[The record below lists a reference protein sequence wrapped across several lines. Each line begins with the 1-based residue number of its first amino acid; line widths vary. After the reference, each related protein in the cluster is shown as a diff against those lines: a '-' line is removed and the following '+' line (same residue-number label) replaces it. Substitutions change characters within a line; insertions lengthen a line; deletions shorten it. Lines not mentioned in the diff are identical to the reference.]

1 MKVNIK
7 QLMWDK
13 GLTQTQLADIMGVN
27 QSVISKFVLGKREPL
42 SHHLEKLIERFGE
55 EVVESYYEHQ
65 NLDAPHSQDAT
76 ITIYDAKMVEEIK
89 EEVKE
94 ELIEEVRAEEI
105 KTTFVLPPDVV
116 RNPEVNIKRDIEK
129 GELDDYTKP
138 IQDCLPMHDCIVQTY
153 CDDMEPEIRCGERV
167 LAQILPKG
175 LAVTPGQ
182 IYFIDLPSG
191 GVIRYIVREEGGK
204 LYLKARN
211 SSYGDMVVER
221 KDVQSLWLVRLILRS
236 PRSMNFK
243 ESMLADMIERKDGH
257 LSEMMATNNK
267 LIDELCKRNERT
279 DMMMDELL
287 KK

>member
-55 EVVESYYEHQ
+55 ESVKSYYVHQ
-65 NLDAPHSQDAT
+65 DLVAPAQQEAT
-76 ITIYDAKMVEEIK
+76 ITIYDKETVEEL
-89 EEVKE
+89 EEE
-94 ELIEEVRAEEI
+94 IIEKVRAEEI

-191 GVIRYIVREEGGK
+191 GVIRYIVREESGK

-236 PRSMNFK
+236 PRSMNYK
-243 ESMLADMIERKDGH
+243 ESMLTEMIERKDGH
-257 LSEMMATNNK
+257 LTDMMATNNK

-279 DMMMDELL
+279 DRMMDELL

>member
-1 MKVNIK
+1 MIDIK
-7 QLMWDK
+7 TLMFDK
-13 GLTQTQLADIMGVN
+13 SLSQRKMADIMN
-27 QSVISKFVLGKREPL
+27 TTQSEVSQIANGNRRMLRKHIDG
-42 SHHLEKLIERFGE
+42 LIEFFGKDVINQYSIPDE
-55 EVVESYYEHQ
+55 PVTPAQQE
-65 NLDAPHSQDAT
+65 AT
-76 ITIYDAKMVEEIK
+76 ITIYDKETVEEL
-89 EEVKE
+89 EEE
-94 ELIEEVRAEEI
+94 IIEKVRAEEI
-105 KTTFVLPPDVV
+105 KTTFVFPPDVV

-167 LAQILPKG
+167 LAQMLPKG

-191 GVIRYIVREEGGK
+191 GVIRYIMREESGK

-236 PRSMNFK
+236 PRSMNYK
-243 ESMLADMIERKDGH
+243 ESMLAEMIERKDGH
-257 LSEMMATNNK
+257 LSDMMATNNK

-279 DMMMDELL
+279 DKMMDELL

>member
-1 MKVNIK
+1 MLNLK
-7 QLMWDK
+7 QLAKDRWLKQSDI
-13 GLTQTQLADIMGVN
+13 ADILGVA
-27 QSVISKFVLGKREPL
+27 QSRVSELMNRPERIRPEIVDKLRDHFGDSVVDAYMIEHLSPQTHVADISILKP
-42 SHHLEKLIERFGE
+42 
-55 EVVESYYEHQ
+55 Q
-65 NLDAPHSQDAT
+65 A
-76 ITIYDAKMVEEIK
+76 VEEIR
-89 EEVKE
+89 EEI
-94 ELIEEVRAEEI
+94 IEEVRAEEI

-191 GVIRYIVREEGGK
+191 GVIRYIVREESGK

-211 SSYGDMVVER
+211 SSYGDIVVER

-236 PRSMNFK
+236 PRSMNYK

-257 LSEMMATNNK
+257 LSDMMATNSK

-279 DMMMDELL
+279 DRMMDELL

>member
-1 MKVNIK
+1 MKVNLK

-42 SHHLEKLIERFGE
+42 DHHVEKLIAQFGKD
-55 EVVESYYEHQ
+55 VVESYREHQ
-65 NLDAPHSQDAT
+65 NLSTPHTQEAT
-76 ITIYDAKMVEEIK
+76 VTIYDPEIVEEL
-89 EEVKE
+89 KE

-191 GVIRYIVREEGGK
+191 GVIRYIVREESGK

-236 PRSMNFK
+236 PRSMNYK
-243 ESMLADMIERKDGH
+243 ESMLAEMIERKDEH
-257 LSEMMATNNK
+257 LSDMLATNNK

-279 DMMMDELL
+279 DKMVDELL
-287 KK
+287 RK

>member
-1 MKVNIK
+1 MKLDFK

-13 GLTQTQLADIMGVN
+13 GLTQAKLAEIMGV
-27 QSVISKFVLGKREPL
+27 QQTVISRFLNDKREPL
-42 SHHLEKLIERFGE
+42 AHHISALEEHYGK
-55 EVVESYYEHQ
+55 EVIASYV
-65 NLDAPHSQDAT
+65 LPHTPIVPAIQDAT
-76 ITIYDAKMVEEIK
+76 ITIYDKETVEEL
-89 EEVKE
+89 EEE
-94 ELIEEVRAEEI
+94 IIEKVRAEEI

-167 LAQILPKG
+167 LAQMLPKG

-191 GVIRYIVREEGGK
+191 GVIRYIVREESGK

-236 PRSMNFK
+236 PRSMNYK

-257 LSEMMATNNK
+257 LSDMMATNSK

-279 DMMMDELL
+279 DRMMDELL

>member
-1 MKVNIK
+1 MIDIK
-7 QLMWDK
+7 TLMFDK
-13 GLTQTQLADIMGVN
+13 SLSQRRMAEIMNTTQSEVSQMANGNRKMMRKHIDALIDHFGEDVVN
-27 QSVISKFVLGKREPL
+27 QYTLPDEPI
-42 SHHLEKLIERFGE
+42 K
-55 EVVESYYEHQ
+55 
-65 NLDAPHSQDAT
+65 PTSQDAT
-76 ITIYDAKMVEEIK
+76 ITIFDPEVIK
-89 EEVKE
+89 EVKE

-191 GVIRYIVREEGGK
+191 GVIRYIMREESGK

-236 PRSMNFK
+236 PRSMNYK
-243 ESMLADMIERKDGH
+243 ESMLAEMIERKDGH
-257 LSEMMATNNK
+257 LTDMMATNNK

-279 DMMMDELL
+279 DRMMDELL

>member
-1 MKVNIK
+1 MIDIK
-7 QLMWDK
+7 TLMFDK
-13 GLTQTQLADIMGVN
+13 SLSQRKMADIMN
-27 QSVISKFVLGKREPL
+27 TTQSEVSQIANGNRRMLRKHIDG
-42 SHHLEKLIERFGE
+42 LIEFFGE
-55 EVVESYYEHQ
+55 EVINQYSTPDEPVTPAQQE
-65 NLDAPHSQDAT
+65 AT
-76 ITIYDAKMVEEIK
+76 ITIYDKETVEEL
-89 EEVKE
+89 EEE
-94 ELIEEVRAEEI
+94 IIEKVRAEEI

-167 LAQILPKG
+167 LAQMLPKG

-236 PRSMNFK
+236 PRSMNYK
-243 ESMLADMIERKDGH
+243 ESMLAEMIERKDGH
-257 LSEMMATNNK
+257 LSDMMATNNK

-279 DMMMDELL
+279 DKMMDELL

>member
-1 MKVNIK
+1 MKVNLK

-55 EVVESYYEHQ
+55 ESVKSYFVHQ
-65 NLDAPHSQDAT
+65 DLVTPAQQEAT
-76 ITIYDAKMVEEIK
+76 ITIYDKETVEEL
-89 EEVKE
+89 EEE
-94 ELIEEVRAEEI
+94 IIEKVRAEEI
-105 KTTFVLPPDVV
+105 KTTFVFPPDVV

-167 LAQILPKG
+167 LAQMLPKG

-191 GVIRYIVREEGGK
+191 GVIRYIMREESGK

-236 PRSMNFK
+236 PRSMNYK
-243 ESMLADMIERKDGH
+243 ESMLAEMIERKDGH
-257 LSEMMATNNK
+257 LSDMMATNNK

-279 DMMMDELL
+279 DKMMDELL

>member
-1 MKVNIK
+1 MIDIK
-7 QLMWDK
+7 TLMFDK
-13 GLTQTQLADIMGVN
+13 SLSQRKMADIMN
-27 QSVISKFVLGKREPL
+27 TTQSEVSQIANGNRRMLRKHIDG
-42 SHHLEKLIERFGE
+42 LIEFFGE
-55 EVVESYYEHQ
+55 EVINQYSIPDEPVTPAQQE
-65 NLDAPHSQDAT
+65 AT
-76 ITIYDAKMVEEIK
+76 ITIYDKETVEEL
-89 EEVKE
+89 EEE
-94 ELIEEVRAEEI
+94 IIEKVRAEEI

-236 PRSMNFK
+236 PRSMNYK

-279 DMMMDELL
+279 DKMMDELL

>member
-1 MKVNIK
+1 MIDIK
-7 QLMWDK
+7 TLMFDK
-13 GLTQTQLADIMGVN
+13 SLSQRKMADIMN
-27 QSVISKFVLGKREPL
+27 TTQSEVSQIANGNRRMLRKHIDG
-42 SHHLEKLIERFGE
+42 LIEFFGE
-55 EVVESYYEHQ
+55 EVINQYSIPDEPVTPAQQET
-65 NLDAPHSQDAT
+65 T
-76 ITIYDAKMVEEIK
+76 ITIYDKETVEEL
-89 EEVKE
+89 EEE
-94 ELIEEVRAEEI
+94 IIEKVRAEEI

-167 LAQILPKG
+167 LAQMLPKG

-191 GVIRYIVREEGGK
+191 GVIRYIMREESGK

-236 PRSMNFK
+236 PRSMNYK

-257 LSEMMATNNK
+257 LSDMMATNNK

-279 DMMMDELL
+279 DKMMDELL

>member
-1 MKVNIK
+1 
-7 QLMWDK
+7 MWTCVFWRYETAHIYK
-13 GLTQTQLADIMGVN
+13 
-27 QSVISKFVLGKREPL
+27 SVKSYFV
-42 SHHLEKLIERFGE
+42 
-55 EVVESYYEHQ
+55 HQ
-65 NLDAPHSQDAT
+65 DLVTPAQQETT
-76 ITIYDAKMVEEIK
+76 ITIYDKETVEEL
-89 EEVKE
+89 EEE
-94 ELIEEVRAEEI
+94 IIEKVRAEEI
-105 KTTFVLPPDVV
+105 KTTFVFPPDVV

-191 GVIRYIVREEGGK
+191 GVIRYIMREESGK

-236 PRSMNFK
+236 PRSMNYK
-243 ESMLADMIERKDGH
+243 ESMLAEMIERKDGH
-257 LSEMMATNNK
+257 LSDMMATNNK

-279 DMMMDELL
+279 DRMMDELL

>member
-1 MKVNIK
+1 MIDIK
-7 QLMWDK
+7 SLMFDK
-13 GLTQTQLADIMGVN
+13 SLSQRRMAEIMNTTQSEVSQIANGNRRMLRKHIDG
-27 QSVISKFVLGKREPL
+27 
-42 SHHLEKLIERFGE
+42 LIEFFGE
-55 EVVESYYEHQ
+55 EVVNQYSIPDEPIKP
-65 NLDAPHSQDAT
+65 ASQDAT
-76 ITIYDAKMVEEIK
+76 ITIFDPEVIK
-89 EEVKE
+89 EVKE

-153 CDDMEPEIRCGERV
+153 CDDMEPEIRSGERV

-191 GVIRYIVREEGGK
+191 GVIRYIVREESGK

-221 KDVQSLWLVRLILRS
+221 KDIQSLWLVRLILRS
-236 PRSMNFK
+236 PRSMNYK
-243 ESMLADMIERKDGH
+243 ESMLAEMIERKDGH
-257 LSEMMATNNK
+257 LSDMMATNSK

-279 DMMMDELL
+279 DKMMDELL

>member
-1 MKVNIK
+1 MIDIK
-7 QLMWDK
+7 TLMFDK
-13 GLTQTQLADIMGVN
+13 SLSQRKMADIMN
-27 QSVISKFVLGKREPL
+27 TTQSEVSQIANGNRRMLRKHIDG
-42 SHHLEKLIERFGE
+42 LIEFFGE
-55 EVVESYYEHQ
+55 EVINQYSTPDEPVTPAQQE
-65 NLDAPHSQDAT
+65 AT
-76 ITIYDAKMVEEIK
+76 ITIYDKETVEEL
-89 EEVKE
+89 EEE
-94 ELIEEVRAEEI
+94 IIEKVRAEEI

-191 GVIRYIVREEGGK
+191 GVIRYIVREESGK

-221 KDVQSLWLVRLILRS
+221 KEVQSLWLVRLILRS
-236 PRSMNFK
+236 PRSMNYK

-257 LSEMMATNNK
+257 LSDMLATNNK
-267 LIDELCKRNERT
+267 LIDELCKRNERN
-279 DMMMDELL
+279 DRMMDELL

>member
-1 MKVNIK
+1 MKLDLR

-13 GLTQTQLADIMGVN
+13 GLTQAQLAEIMGV
-27 QSVISKFVLGKREPL
+27 QQTVISRFLKDKREPL
-42 SHHLEKLIERFGE
+42 SHHILALEEFYGKDVID
-55 EVVESYYEHQ
+55 SYIVP
-65 NLDAPHSQDAT
+65 NTPIAPMMQDAT
-76 ITIYDAKMVEEIK
+76 ITIFDPEVIK
-89 EEVKE
+89 EVKE

-167 LAQILPKG
+167 LAQMLPKG

-191 GVIRYIVREEGGK
+191 GVIRYIVREESGK

-236 PRSMNFK
+236 PRSMNYK
-243 ESMLADMIERKDGH
+243 ESMLAEMIERKDGH
-257 LSEMMATNNK
+257 LSDMMATNSK
-267 LIDELCKRNERT
+267 LIDELCKRNEKQ
-279 DMMMDELL
+279 DVLIEKLL
-287 KK
+287 K

>member
-55 EVVESYYEHQ
+55 ESVKSYYVHQ
-65 NLDAPHSQDAT
+65 DLVTPAQQEAT
-76 ITIYDAKMVEEIK
+76 ITIYDKETVEEL
-89 EEVKE
+89 EEE
-94 ELIEEVRAEEI
+94 IIEKVRAEEI

-191 GVIRYIVREEGGK
+191 GVIRYIVREESGK
-204 LYLKARN
+204 LYLRARN

-236 PRSMNFK
+236 PRSMNYK
-243 ESMLADMIERKDGH
+243 ESMLTEMIERKDGH
-257 LSEMMATNNK
+257 LSDMMATNNK

-279 DMMMDELL
+279 DRMMDELL

>member
-1 MKVNIK
+1 MIDIK
-7 QLMWDK
+7 SLMFDK
-13 GLTQTQLADIMGVN
+13 SLSQRKMADIMN
-27 QSVISKFVLGKREPL
+27 TTQSEVSQMANGNRKMLRKHIDG
-42 SHHLEKLIERFGE
+42 LIEFFGE
-55 EVVESYYEHQ
+55 EVINQYSIPDEPVPPTQQE
-65 NLDAPHSQDAT
+65 AT
-76 ITIYDAKMVEEIK
+76 ITIYDKEMVEEL
-89 EEVKE
+89 EEE
-94 ELIEEVRAEEI
+94 IIEKVRAEEI

-191 GVIRYIVREEGGK
+191 GVIRYIVREESGK

-236 PRSMNFK
+236 PRSMNYK
-243 ESMLADMIERKDGH
+243 ESMLAEMIERKDGH
-257 LSEMMATNNK
+257 LSDMMATNNK

-279 DMMMDELL
+279 DRMMDELL

>member
-1 MKVNIK
+1 MIDIK
-7 QLMWDK
+7 SLMFDK
-13 GLTQTQLADIMGVN
+13 SLSQRRMAEIMNTTQSEVSQIANGNRRMLRKHIDG
-27 QSVISKFVLGKREPL
+27 
-42 SHHLEKLIERFGE
+42 LIEFFSE
-55 EVVESYYEHQ
+55 EVINQYSIPDEPIKP
-65 NLDAPHSQDAT
+65 ASQDAT
-76 ITIYDAKMVEEIK
+76 ITIFDPEVIK
-89 EEVKE
+89 EVKE

-153 CDDMEPEIRCGERV
+153 CDDMEPEIRSGERV

-191 GVIRYIVREEGGK
+191 GVIRYIVREESGK

-236 PRSMNFK
+236 PRSMNYK
-243 ESMLADMIERKDGH
+243 ESMLAEMIERKDGH
-257 LSEMMATNNK
+257 LSDMMATNSK
-267 LIDELCKRNERT
+267 LIDELCKRNECT
-279 DMMMDELL
+279 DKMMDELL

>member
-1 MKVNIK
+1 MIDIK
-7 QLMWDK
+7 TLMFDK
-13 GLTQTQLADIMGVN
+13 SLSQRKMADIMN
-27 QSVISKFVLGKREPL
+27 TTQSEVSQIANGNRRMLRKHIDG
-42 SHHLEKLIERFGE
+42 LIEFFGE
-55 EVVESYYEHQ
+55 EVINQYSTPDEPVTPAQQE
-65 NLDAPHSQDAT
+65 AT
-76 ITIYDAKMVEEIK
+76 ITIYDKETVEEL
-89 EEVKE
+89 EEE
-94 ELIEEVRAEEI
+94 IIEKVRAEEI

-236 PRSMNFK
+236 PRSMNYK
-243 ESMLADMIERKDGH
+243 ESMLAEMIERKDGH
-257 LSEMMATNNK
+257 LSDMMATNNK

-279 DMMMDELL
+279 DKMMDELL

>member
-1 MKVNIK
+1 MKVNLK

-55 EVVESYYEHQ
+55 ESVKSYYVHQ
-65 NLDAPHSQDAT
+65 DLVTPAQQEAT
-76 ITIYDAKMVEEIK
+76 ITIYDKETVEEL
-89 EEVKE
+89 EEE
-94 ELIEEVRAEEI
+94 IIEKVRAEEI
-105 KTTFVLPPDVV
+105 KTTFVFPPDVV

-191 GVIRYIVREEGGK
+191 GVIRYIVREESGK

-236 PRSMNFK
+236 PRSMNYK
-243 ESMLADMIERKDGH
+243 ESMLAEMIERKDGH
-257 LSEMMATNNK
+257 LTDMMATNNK

-279 DMMMDELL
+279 DRMMDELL

>member
-1 MKVNIK
+1 
-7 QLMWDK
+7 
-13 GLTQTQLADIMGVN
+13 
-27 QSVISKFVLGKREPL
+27 
-42 SHHLEKLIERFGE
+42 
-55 EVVESYYEHQ
+55 
-65 NLDAPHSQDAT
+65 
-76 ITIYDAKMVEEIK
+76 VEEL
-89 EEVKE
+89 KE

-167 LAQILPKG
+167 LAQMLPKG

-191 GVIRYIVREEGGK
+191 GVIRYIVREESGK

-236 PRSMNFK
+236 PRSMNYK
-243 ESMLADMIERKDGH
+243 ESMLTEMIERKDGH
-257 LSEMMATNNK
+257 LSEMMATNSK

-279 DMMMDELL
+279 DRMMDELL

>member
-1 MKVNIK
+1 MKDIK
-7 QLMWDK
+7 TLMFDK
-13 GLTQTQLADIMGVN
+13 SLSQRKMADIMN
-27 QSVISKFVLGKREPL
+27 TTQSEVSQIANGNRRMLRKHIDG
-42 SHHLEKLIERFGE
+42 LIEFFGE
-55 EVVESYYEHQ
+55 EVINQYSIPDEPIKP
-65 NLDAPHSQDAT
+65 ASQDAT
-76 ITIYDAKMVEEIK
+76 ITIYDKETVEEL
-89 EEVKE
+89 EEE
-94 ELIEEVRAEEI
+94 IIEKVRAEEI

-167 LAQILPKG
+167 LAQMLPKG

-191 GVIRYIVREEGGK
+191 GVIRYIMREESGK

-236 PRSMNFK
+236 PRSMNYK

-257 LSEMMATNNK
+257 LSDMMATNSK

-279 DMMMDELL
+279 DRMMDELL

>member
-1 MKVNIK
+1 MKVNLK

-55 EVVESYYEHQ
+55 ESVKSYFIHQ
-65 NLDAPHSQDAT
+65 DLVTPAQQEAT
-76 ITIYDAKMVEEIK
+76 ITIYDKETVEEL
-89 EEVKE
+89 EEE
-94 ELIEEVRAEEI
+94 IIEKVRAEEI
-105 KTTFVLPPDVV
+105 KTTFVFPPDVV

-138 IQDCLPMHDCIVQTY
+138 IQDCLPMHDCMVQTY

-167 LAQILPKG
+167 LAQMLPKG

-191 GVIRYIVREEGGK
+191 GVIRYIVREESGK

-236 PRSMNFK
+236 PRSMNYK
-243 ESMLADMIERKDGH
+243 ESMLTEMIERKDGH
-257 LSEMMATNNK
+257 LSEMMATNSK

-279 DMMMDELL
+279 DKMMDELL

>member
-1 MKVNIK
+1 MIDIK
-7 QLMWDK
+7 TLMFDK
-13 GLTQTQLADIMGVN
+13 SLSQRKMADIMN
-27 QSVISKFVLGKREPL
+27 TTQSEVSQIANGNRRMLRKHIDG
-42 SHHLEKLIERFGE
+42 LIEFFGE
-55 EVVESYYEHQ
+55 EVINQYSIPDEPIKP
-65 NLDAPHSQDAT
+65 ASQDAT
-76 ITIYDAKMVEEIK
+76 ITIYDKETVEEL
-89 EEVKE
+89 EEE
-94 ELIEEVRAEEI
+94 IIEKVRAEEI

-167 LAQILPKG
+167 LAQMLPKG
-175 LAVTPGQ
+175 LAITPGQ

-191 GVIRYIVREEGGK
+191 GVIRYIVREESGK

-236 PRSMNFK
+236 PRSMNYK
-243 ESMLADMIERKDGH
+243 ESMLTEMIERKDGH
-257 LSEMMATNNK
+257 LSDMMATNSK

-279 DMMMDELL
+279 DRMMDELL